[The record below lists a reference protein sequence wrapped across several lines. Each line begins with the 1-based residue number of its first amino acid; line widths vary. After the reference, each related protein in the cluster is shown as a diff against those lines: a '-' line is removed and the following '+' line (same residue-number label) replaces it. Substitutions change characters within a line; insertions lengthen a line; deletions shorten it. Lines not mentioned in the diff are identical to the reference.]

1 MIRPHEKRHTIRLQ
15 EQVMENIAAGVNKMN
30 ELQAKEL
37 KWQEESEKK
46 RKKEKENLFKF
57 RREKAKRS
65 S

>member
-1 MIRPHEKRHTIRLQ
+1 MIIPHEKRHTIRLQ

-30 ELQAKEL
+30 ELQVKEL
-37 KWQEESEKK
+37 QWQEESKRK